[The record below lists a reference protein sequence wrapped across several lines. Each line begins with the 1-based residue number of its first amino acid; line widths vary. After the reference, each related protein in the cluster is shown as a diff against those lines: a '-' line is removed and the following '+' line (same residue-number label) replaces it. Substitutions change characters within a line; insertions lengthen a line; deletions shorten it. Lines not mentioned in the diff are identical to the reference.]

1 MFISREIYQ
10 EFIES
15 SNTFAVVSIT
25 GPRQSGKTTLLR
37 NIFPE
42 KKYVSLED
50 PDVRQVA
57 ISDPRSFLN
66 QSETGLII
74 DEIQRV
80 PELVSYIQG
89 IVDTLKKPGHYIL
102 SGSQQFELSQTIS
115 QSLAGRT
122 AILRLLPFSIFEIQV
137 VAPTLSLEELLFKG
151 FYPRVYNLPAISP
164 VRYYNSYLETY
175 IERDLRQLINVK
187 DLRQFELFVR
197 LCAGRVGQI
206 FVASNMANEVGVTV
220 PTIQSWL
227 SILEA
232 SYIVYLL
239 KPFHANVNKRLVKS
253 PKIYFYDVG
262 LATFLAG
269 INEPYQLYTSPL
281 KGSLFENMVVMEVLK
296 KKFNYLKSYQL
307 YYYRDSN
314 GNEVDLILD
323 YNTHIDAIEIKS
335 SSTFDKD
342 FMKGLKYIRSVFGS
356 RVKNTTICYAG
367 DLEQKIGDDHLV
379 NFMNVT
385 RRSV

>member
-1 MFISREIYQ
+1 MFISREIYN
-10 EFIES
+10 ELLEACR
-15 SNTFAVVSIT
+15 TFPVVTIT
-25 GPRQSGKTTLLR
+25 GPRQSGKTTLLK
-37 NIFPE
+37 NVFPD

-50 PDVRQVA
+50 PDTRILA
-57 ISDPRSFLN
+57 ATDPRTFLN

-89 IVDTLKKPGHYIL
+89 IVDNLQIPGYYIL

-122 AILRLLPFSIFEIQV
+122 AILKLLPFSIQEIQIID
-137 VAPTLSLEELLFKG
+137 ANSSLDELIFKG
-151 FYPRVYNLPAISP
+151 FYPRIYNQPAISP
-164 VRYYNSYLETY
+164 VRYYSSYLETY

-206 FVASNMANEVGVTV
+206 FVASNLANEVGVSV
-220 PTIQSWL
+220 STIQSWI

-239 KPFHANVNKRLVKS
+239 QPFYANINKRLIKS
-253 PKIYFYDVG
+253 PKLFFYDVG
-262 LATFLAG
+262 LAAFLSG
-269 INEPYQLYTSPL
+269 INEQYQINTSPL
-281 KGSLFENMVVMEVLK
+281 RGSLFENLVVMEALK
-296 KKFNYLKSYQL
+296 GKYNRFKQYQL

-314 GNEVDLILD
+314 NNEVDLILD
-323 YNTHIDAIEIKS
+323 YTTYLDAVEIKS
-335 SSTFDKD
+335 SQTFDKG
-342 FMKGLKYIRSVFGS
+342 FLKGLKYIRGVLPGQI
-356 RVKNTTICYAG
+356 RNTTICYTG
-367 DLEQKIGDDHLV
+367 DNEQTIDENKLV
-379 NFMNVT
+379 NYKNIF
-385 RRSV
+385 RK